1 MATKDGLGAYDPCRN
16 QTSDTQSLTR
26 RTNRDLFLAEL
37 QETEFTA
44 YDGLALCANTYG
56 PTDGLPVLLL
66 HGGGQTRWS
75 WGGTA
80 IALAER
86 GCRVHAVD
94 LRGHGQSNWCPDGN
108 YSLGHFAADIRAV
121 VASLDRPPVI
131 VGASLGGLSS
141 LLACGEEPRASC
153 AGLVLVDISPRIEE
167 AGSSR
172 VVDFLRSTIDG
183 FDSLADATDA
193 VAAYAPQRK
202 RPPRPE
208 GLLKNLRQSEDGRYR
223 WHWDP
228 AFVLRDAD
236 KESWDLAEIEAQ
248 LMQAAHSIDAPVLIV
263 RGSESDVLSETTM
276 NNLRVALPQA
286 EQAVVEGASHMIA
299 GDDNAAFN
307 QAILPFVLKRLGE
320 VE

>member
-1 MATKDGLGAYDPCRN
+1 
-16 QTSDTQSLTR
+16 
-26 RTNRDLFLAEL
+26 
-37 QETEFTA
+37 
-44 YDGLALCANTYG
+44 
-56 PTDGLPVLLL
+56 
-66 HGGGQTRWS
+66 
-75 WGGTA
+75 
-80 IALAER
+80 
-86 GCRVHAVD
+86 
-94 LRGHGQSNWCPDGN
+94 
-108 YSLGHFAADIRAV
+108 
-121 VASLDRPPVI
+121 
-131 VGASLGGLSS
+131 
-141 LLACGEEPRASC
+141 
-153 AGLVLVDISPRIEE
+153 LVLVDISPRIEE